1 MESEETPERQD
12 APDEEAGPAVEPT
25 TADQGDQVSEQ
36 TPAAAAAPGFDPDA
50 PVATSP
56 PPPEAQSGVPQPTDG
71 SNEGVEPQPQYAGP
85 VPGPGE
91 SGEVGTGGDSTS
103 ASEQV
108 DPGEGEEP
116 V

>member
-1 MESEETPERQD
+1 MESQDDIERHD
-12 APDEEAGPAVEPT
+12 APDEEAGPAVEPVE
-25 TADQGDQVSEQ
+25 ASQGEQVSEQ
-36 TPAAAAAPGFDPDA
+36 TPQDAAAPGFDPNA

-56 PPPEAQSGVPQPTDG
+56 PEASAQSGVPQPTDG

-91 SGEVGTGGDSTS
+91 SGEVGAGGDSTS

-108 DPGEGEEP
+108 GDGDESDED
-116 V
+116 